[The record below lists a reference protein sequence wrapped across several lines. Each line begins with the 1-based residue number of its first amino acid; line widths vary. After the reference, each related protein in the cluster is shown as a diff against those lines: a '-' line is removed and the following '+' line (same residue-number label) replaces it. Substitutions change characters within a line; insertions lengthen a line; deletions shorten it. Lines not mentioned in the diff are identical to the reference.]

1 MKRICSLLL
10 CSAVVVA
17 LLALGAYA
25 GVDIDKLVG
34 SMTMR
39 EKLGQLNQLVFDR
52 SVLEADGW
60 RESVRRG
67 EVSSYIWFI
76 SDPKL
81 RNEVQRVAVEES
93 RLGIPLIFG
102 MDIIHGC
109 SLAFPI
115 SPALAGSF
123 EPELFEK
130 AQAVAARESR
140 AEGLDWVFAPMCD
153 TARDPR
159 WGRVQETCGEDPYLN
174 ALCCSAVRR
183 RCGAFR
189 AARRWRVA
197 RSSRQIA
204 LWHAQNTM
212 SRIRP

>member
-1 MKRICSLLL
+1 MIATL
-10 CSAVVVA
+10 AA
-17 LLALGAYA
+17 LILLGADA

-34 SMTMR
+34 RMTVR

-52 SVLEADGW
+52 SVLEGGEW
-60 RESVRRG
+60 REALRRG

-76 SDPKL
+76 SDSKF
-81 RNEVQRVAVEES
+81 RNEVQRIAVEES

-109 SLAFPI
+109 SLVFPI

-130 AQAVAARESR
+130 AQAVAAREAR

-159 WGRVQETCGEDPYLN
+159 WDASRRRAAKIRISTR
-174 ALCCSAVRR
+174 SAVRR
-183 RCGAFR
+183 RCAVFR
-189 AARRWRVA
+189 E
-197 RSSRQIA
+197 
-204 LWHAQNTM
+204 T
-212 SRIRP
+212 